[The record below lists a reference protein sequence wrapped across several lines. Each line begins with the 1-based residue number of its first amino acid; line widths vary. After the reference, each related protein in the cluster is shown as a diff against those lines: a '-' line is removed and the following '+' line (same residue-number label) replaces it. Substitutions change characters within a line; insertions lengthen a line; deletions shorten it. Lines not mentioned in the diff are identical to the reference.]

1 MVVSEPRGNYDFTP
15 PPPSFGEAWTDFI
28 DPAADTYRRRLDLAE
43 FTEPRFHR
51 PIRRGQALR
60 LLRDVASSFFFG
72 MVLIYGALAGL
83 WLWSWAGLPFWFR
96 LEILQ

>member
-1 MVVSEPRGNYDFTP
+1 MSEHT
-15 PPPSFGEAWTDFI
+15 A
-28 DPAADTYRRRLDLAE
+28 
-43 FTEPRFHR
+43 

-96 LEILQ
+96 VELLS